1 MSLDSVK
8 FPVKVYT
15 YNGGSDY
22 YDLTL
27 AELSDKCCIYSQ
39 VLYWTKT
46 IPQEEACVVDEFWPG
61 LYDIWNYE
69 CVPWWDWPEEL
80 KNHLLETVRL
90 EKERKAELRAKGLIH

>member
-22 YDLTL
+22 YELTL
-27 AELSDKCCIYSQ
+27 SEISSKCCIYGCF
-39 VLYWTKT
+39 LHWTKT
-46 IPQEEACVVDEFWPG
+46 IPQEEECVVDKFWPD

-80 KNHLLETVRL
+80 QKHVLDAR
-90 EKERKAELRAKGLIH
+90 ERKAELRAKGLIH